1 MRVSRAWLGTRG
13 SIALTALVALLSIAT
28 GIAAIGSP
36 INPQSPLAPY
46 IPLVVQQTAGFT
58 GALTGFLM
66 LASVLTLR
74 RGLRIGWMSTMVLLP
89 VTAAQGLLQGS
100 EFSFPLVVLSVVS
113 FPVVL
118 VNYHH
123 FDRAYDPSP
132 TQLAAWSALVGA
144 QVYGTAGAY
153 ALREDFAGIDSLVD
167 AFYFTIVTGSTVGYG
182 DITPQSEMARLFGV
196 SVLIVNVAAF
206 AVFLGVLLTP
216 AIEARLTTALGRM
229 TDTELE
235 LLHDHILVLGY
246 GELTEPILQEL
257 RDDAKIVVITED
269 TARAQT
275 LTERGFEVLVADPSD
290 EETLDR
296 ANVDEAMAVV
306 AATESDAEDAL
317 AILTAR
323 QLNPAV
329 RIVAAATH
337 RENVNK
343 LKRAGADTVIS
354 PASIGARLLAQS
366 ALGGDGTEEIAD
378 ELEQR
383 GQEAHI
389 GDESKTDDETSD
401 EGTPDSDGTGDAGSD
416 DDWRDG
422 A

>member
-1 MRVSRAWLGTRG
+1 MRMNRAWLGSRG
-13 SIALTALVALLSIAT
+13 SVALSALVALLSIAT

-36 INPQSPLAPY
+36 VDPESPLAPL

-58 GALTGFLM
+58 GTLTGFLM
-66 LASVLTLR
+66 LASVLALR
-74 RGLRIGWMSTMVLLP
+74 RGLRLGWTATVVLLP
-89 VTAAQGLLQGS
+89 VTAGQGLLQGS

-118 VNYHH
+118 LNYRH

-132 TQLAAWSALVGA
+132 TQLAAWASLVGA

-153 ALREDFAGIDSLVD
+153 ALREDFAGVDSLVD
-167 AFYFTIVTGSTVGYG
+167 AFYFTVVTGSTVGYG
-182 DITPQSEMARLFGV
+182 DITPQTQVARLFGV
-196 SVLIVNVAAF
+196 SVLVVNVAAF
-206 AVFLGVLLTP
+206 AVALGVLLTP

-235 LLHDHILVLGY
+235 LLHDHVLVLGY

-257 RDDAKIVVITED
+257 RGDVEIVVVTGD
-269 TARAQT
+269 AARAQP

-296 ANVDEAMAVV
+296 ARVDEARAVV
-306 AATESDAEDAL
+306 AATQSDAEDAL

-323 QLNPAV
+323 QLNPDV
-329 RIVAAATH
+329 RIVAAASQ

-354 PASIGARLLAQS
+354 PASIGARLLAES
-366 ALGGDGTEEIAD
+366 ALGDDGSETIAD
-378 ELEQR
+378 ELLER
-383 GQEAHI
+383 GPDADPDTGAG
-389 GDESKTDDETSD
+389 GD
-401 EGTPDSDGTGDAGSD
+401 DGP
-416 DDWRDG
+416 
-422 A
+422 

>member
-1 MRVSRAWLGTRG
+1 MKKSGGLPNLIRLRTDRPSSRRVRVNRKWIGTR
-13 SIALTALVALLSIAT
+13 SSLVSVSLVALLSIAT

-46 IPLVVQQTAGFT
+46 IPLIVQQTAGFT

-66 LASVLTLR
+66 LASVLALR
-74 RGLRIGWMSTMVLLP
+74 RGLRIGWASTMVLLP
-89 VTAAQGLLQGS
+89 VTAGQGLLQGS
-100 EFSFPLVVLSVVS
+100 EFSLPLVVLSVVA

-118 VNYHH
+118 VNYSH
-123 FDRAYDPSP
+123 FDRTYDPSP
-132 TQLAAWSALVGA
+132 TQLAAWAALVGA
-144 QVYGTAGAY
+144 QVYGTAGAF
-153 ALREDFAGIDSLVD
+153 ALREDFVGIDSLAD

-182 DITPQSEMARLFGV
+182 DITPQTEMTRLFGV

-206 AVFLGVLLTP
+206 AVALGVLLTP

-257 RDDAKIVVITED
+257 RGGAQIVVITED
-269 TARAQT
+269 NTRAKA
-275 LTERGFEVLVADPSD
+275 LTERGFEVLIADPSD
-290 EETLDR
+290 EETLGR
-296 ANVDEAMAVV
+296 ARVNEAMAVV

-323 QLNPAV
+323 QLNPGI
-329 RIVAAATH
+329 RIVAAAAQ
-337 RENVNK
+337 RENVKK

-378 ELEQR
+378 ELIER
-383 GQEAHI
+383 GQEVNV
-389 GDESKTDDETSD
+389 GDHD
-401 EGTPDSDGTGDAGSD
+401 GDAQT
-416 DDWRDG
+416 DG
-422 A
+422 

>member
-1 MRVSRAWLGTRG
+1 MYRSVRVNRSWLGIRG
-13 SIALTALVALLSIAT
+13 SILLSALVALLSIAT

-36 INPQSPLAPY
+36 INTASPLTPY

-58 GALTGFLM
+58 GTLTGFLM
-66 LASVLTLR
+66 LASVLLLR
-74 RGLRIGWMSTMVLLP
+74 RGLRIGWLATMVLLP
-89 VTAAQGLLQGS
+89 VTAGQGLLQGS
-100 EFSFPLVVLSVVS
+100 EFSFPLVVLSVVA

-118 VNYHH
+118 LNYGH

-132 TQLAAWSALVGA
+132 TQLAAWASLVGA

-153 ALREDFAGIDSLVD
+153 ALRDDFVGVDSLVD

-182 DITPQSEMARLFGV
+182 DITPQSQTARLFGV
-196 SVLIVNVAAF
+196 SVLVVNVAAF

-235 LLHDHILVLGY
+235 LLHDHVLVLGY

-257 RDDAKIVVITED
+257 RGEVEVVVVTED
-269 TARAQT
+269 TSRAQT
-275 LTERGFEVLVADPSD
+275 LTDRGFEVLVADPSD
-290 EETLDR
+290 EQTLDR
-296 ANVDEAMAVV
+296 ANVDEAVAVV

-323 QLNPAV
+323 QLNPDV

-354 PASIGARLLAQS
+354 PASIGARLLAES
-366 ALGGDGTEEIAD
+366 ALGGAGTEAIAD
-378 ELEQR
+378 ELLEHGQR
-383 GQEAHI
+383 AHI
-389 GDESKTDDETSD
+389 DGEELAQTSEQTAVDDPAHDADDE
-401 EGTPDSDGTGDAGSD
+401 
-416 DDWRDG
+416 R
-422 A
+422 